1 MKISTRTT
9 WIALFI
15 FCLLVWALI
24 IITLACGSN
33 RDEKKLQQPAQQ
45 DANKLVKK
53 LKRLDL
59 NEKQKQ
65 FIDSLIV
72 SDEKKQ

>member
-1 MKISTRTT
+1 MKMTRRTT

-24 IITLACGSN
+24 IISLVYASN
-33 RDEKKLQQPAQQ
+33 SNEKKLSQPAQQ

-59 NEKQKQ
+59 NEKQKGFLES
-65 FIDSLIV
+65 FIAH
-72 SDEKKQ
+72 DEKKQ

>member
-24 IITLACGSN
+24 IITLVCVSN

>member
-24 IITLACGSN
+24 IISLVCVSN